1 MTTIYLWPD
10 GDFCSEEDLQEFGAD
25 KSDDYEKI
33 TVSEG
38 SAEYALYGDVL
49 GLH

>member
-10 GDFCSEEDLQEFGAD
+10 GCFCTEEDLEEYLVD

-49 GLH
+49 